1 MKIIKGNRVKELRN
15 FFCNQSLIISRK
27 KIGWKIWGFR
37 PNNNY
42 FEKGYKGFTLSLL
55 RLVSTLILTVIV
67 SMSDSIAYGQ
77 NQSFDNYQKRKSLI
91 FLSQNQE
98 QVEDFK
104 LREEIRDGVRE
115 EVDYTFRYA
124 MSLLSVFL
132 IVLTFFPASAAVW
145 IWFLQAKLAHKVD
158 VTKQEI
164 DSFKYDTVSQLKQ
177 IIVDTQV
184 ILDELRVESGKA
196 EEKIEQLQQDTLI
209 QFSSE
214 QGDNSEPLMMA
225 KDYAKKADTFFF
237 SGQFKEAINAYNQ
250 ALKIHPK
257 MADVWNN
264 RGVALT
270 RLKIFDE
277 AISSY
282 DRALQIRADYADA
295 WNNRGVCLI
304 ELQHYQEAI
313 NSFEQGIKVKPDYAD
328 AWNNRGVCLAKIQ
341 KYQEAVKSYN
351 QAIAIKND
359 YGDAWNNRGACLM
372 KLGIYGEAI
381 ACFDNAVKIQP
392 DFFSAWYNQARCYS
406 LKGDVDMALKSF
418 EKAVSLNGKKSQ
430 KMAKNEP
437 DFDNIRGHELFQKLI
452 V

>member
-37 PNNNY
+37 PNDNY

-77 NQSFDNYQKRKSLI
+77 NQNFDNYQKRKSLI

-115 EVDYTFRYA
+115 EVDYTFRHA
-124 MSLLSVFL
+124 TSLLSVFL

-295 WNNRGVCLI
+295 WNNRGVCL
-304 ELQHYQEAI
+304 
-313 NSFEQGIKVKPDYAD
+313 
-328 AWNNRGVCLAKIQ
+328 AKIQ

-437 DFDNIRGHELFQKLI
+437 DFDNIRDHELFQKLI

>member
-1 MKIIKGNRVKELRN
+1 MKIIKGNRVKELRI

-37 PNNNY
+37 PNDNY

-77 NQSFDNYQKRKSLI
+77 NQNFDNYQKRKSLI

-115 EVDYTFRYA
+115 EVDYTFRHA

-184 ILDELRVESGKA
+184 ILDELKEESGKA
-196 EEKIEQLQQDTLI
+196 EERIEQLQQDTLI

-282 DRALQIRADYADA
+282 DRALQIRA
-295 WNNRGVCLI
+295 
-304 ELQHYQEAI
+304 
-313 NSFEQGIKVKPDYAD
+313 DYAD

-437 DFDNIRGHELFQKLI
+437 DFDNIRDHELFQKLI